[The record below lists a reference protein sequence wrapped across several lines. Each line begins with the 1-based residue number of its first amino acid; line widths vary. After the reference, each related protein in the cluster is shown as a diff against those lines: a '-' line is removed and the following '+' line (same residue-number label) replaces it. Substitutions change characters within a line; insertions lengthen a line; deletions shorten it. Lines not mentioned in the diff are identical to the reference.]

1 MKLHGQYSNKLKR
14 LNKNKAKHSR
24 SHESTGVDNT
34 DRQNIMTDLLRH
46 NGWLFAY
53 LGVTFSI
60 KLMMSVVALL
70 MSSLDFS
77 SKVLALYCVTALR
90 GFLLQVDYESN

>member
-1 MKLHGQYSNKLKR
+1 M
-14 LNKNKAKHSR
+14 
-24 SHESTGVDNT
+24 
-34 DRQNIMTDLLRH
+34 
-46 NGWLFAY
+46 GWLFAY

-60 KLMMSVVALL
+60 KLMMSVVTLL

-90 GFLLQVDYESN
+90 GFLLKVD

>member
-1 MKLHGQYSNKLKR
+1 M
-14 LNKNKAKHSR
+14 
-24 SHESTGVDNT
+24 
-34 DRQNIMTDLLRH
+34 
-46 NGWLFAY
+46 GWLFAY

-90 GFLLQVDYESN
+90 GFLLQVDYDSN